1 MAGKK
6 ILFGKNVREKI
17 LSGIIE
23 SGKTVASTY
32 GPRGRTVV
40 YEKGNNYSITKDG
53 FTVIGQIDFT
63 DECKKF
69 GAKLLREAA
78 NYANFANGDGS
89 TNVTILTTEL
99 CSEVNNLLNQGIDIN
114 DIRAGFKIAKEFT
127 LNELSHFKRSI
138 SSEEDLKNIALIS
151 SNNDEEIADSIVTA
165 FTGIG
170 DDGIVSIGTSQS
182 RQGKTEVVFTTGF
195 EWDRGFLSSK
205 CVNTTN
211 DQCILKEPKLLLST
225 KPINDVESLKP
236 IVTYCAQNKMPLIII
251 APVFDEEVMSFY
263 NEQVSRKIITGTLVT
278 SPGTDKVSIENKMND
293 LAIMVNGKLLG
304 QDIEFANFY
313 IENDFGTCDEII
325 ITKGKTVISGNHYDE
340 KKFNDYIDGLRTKI
354 NLDSSEKAY
363 SEYEIENIKERVARM
378 TGGIATILVGALTE
392 IELSEKRDRYDD
404 AVNAVRNTIK
414 NGYIP
419 GASIPLLRISYRNCK
434 NDIPSQ
440 QCAIKAFLKA
450 LRKPTKLLI
459 QSTGDDPEAVIPEI
473 LENDNN
479 GYDARKAQ
487 IVNFMTAGIIDP
499 YSIICN
505 NILYSTNIA
514 EQFLS
519 INSMILSDVPNLEL
533 QPLDNI
539 LDDSGI
545 RF

>member
-40 YEKGNNYSITKDG
+40 YEKGSNYFITKDG
-53 FTVIGQIDFT
+53 FTVISQIDFT

-114 DIRAGFKIAKEFT
+114 DIRAGFKIAKEFV
-127 LNELSHFKRSI
+127 LNELSNFKRNI

-151 SNNDEEIADSIVTA
+151 SNNDEEIASSIVTA

-205 CVNTTN
+205 CVNTAN

-236 IVTYCAQNKMPLIII
+236 IVTYCAQNKMPLVII
-251 APVFDEEVMSFY
+251 APVFDEEIMSFY
-263 NEQVSRKIITGTLVT
+263 NEQVSRKVITGTLVT
-278 SPGTDKVSIENKMND
+278 SPGTDKIAIENKMND

-304 QDIEFANFY
+304 QDIEFANFD

-340 KKFNDYIDGLRTKI
+340 KKFNDYIDGLRAKI

-414 NGYIP
+414 NGYIS

-434 NDIPSQ
+434 SDIPSQ
-440 QCAIKAFLKA
+440 QYAIKAFLKA

-459 QSTGDDPEAVIPEI
+459 QSTGDDPEAIIPEI
-473 LENDNN
+473 LENNNN

-487 IVNFMTAGIIDP
+487 IVDFMTAGIIDP

-533 QPLDNI
+533 QPLDSV